1 MTSALPDLLCRCAIA
16 ATLLL
21 AGAPAAAQ
29 TRTDKTV
36 LMPQDPRARKSQEEF
51 GYSNAVIAGDLIFL
65 SGIVAG
71 APPGTS
77 DLTAAFDRA
86 YQHIGRVLNSAGASY
101 DDIVDITTYHTDIGA
116 QFDTYVKVH
125 KKYVKAPYP
134 AWTAIGVSR
143 ILGGGITEIKVVAKR
158 TTAAAGA
165 SGSSGKE

>member
-1 MTSALPDLLCRCAIA
+1 MTSALPDLLCRYAIA
-16 ATLLL
+16 AALLL
-21 AGAPAAAQ
+21 TAAPAAAQ

-36 LMPQDPRARKSQEEF
+36 LMPADPRARKAQEEY

-101 DDIVDITTYHTDIGA
+101 DDIVDITTFHTDITD
-116 QFDTYVKVH
+116 QIDTLAAVQ
-125 KKYVKAPYP
+125 KKYVRAPYP
-134 AWTAIGVSR
+134 AWTAIDVDRLLPDDGLV
-143 ILGGGITEIKVVAKR
+143 EIKIVARKP
-158 TTAAAGA
+158 AAAGR
-165 SGSSGKE
+165 KR